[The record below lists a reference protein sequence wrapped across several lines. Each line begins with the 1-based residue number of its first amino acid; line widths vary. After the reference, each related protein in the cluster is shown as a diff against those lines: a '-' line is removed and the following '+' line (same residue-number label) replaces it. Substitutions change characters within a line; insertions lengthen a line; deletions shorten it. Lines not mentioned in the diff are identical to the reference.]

1 MAEALVG
8 EVRGR
13 RVDWSALSF
22 TAVFGVIA
30 AVTVV
35 VLLGPT
41 VVILVLSFT
50 GEDSLHFPP
59 ASYSVRPYLA
69 LLDAYEIQ
77 DAALVSLKVAAIA
90 VAGSVLLGVSAALA
104 IARSR
109 AWWARALDLLFMSPL
124 ILPALAFGFAALML
138 FSLIGLPPSLGTLAI
153 GHIVICV
160 PFVIRT
166 TLASLAQLDPAL
178 LDCSSSLG
186 ASNGHTFRR
195 VTLPLIAPGVASG
208 AFIAFM
214 ASFDNVPVSLF
225 LQDARTQVLPIH
237 LWDIIQ
243 NQLDSRAAS
252 ACGVIILITIVL
264 LVLMERVAGFSRHM
278 K

>member
-1 MAEALVG
+1 M
-8 EVRGR
+8 
-13 RVDWSALSF
+13 VDPAMHKSIDWNLASF
-22 TAVFGVIA
+22 RAVFGLIA
-30 AVTVV
+30 GLTVL
-35 VLLGPT
+35 VLVGPT
-41 VVILVLSFT
+41 LVILLLSFT
-50 GEDSLHFPP
+50 GEESLHFPP
-59 ASYSVRPYLA
+59 NSYSFRWYLA
-69 LLDAYEIQ
+69 LLDANEIQ
-77 DAALVSLKVAAIA
+77 DAALVSLKVACIA
-90 VAGSVLLGVSAALA
+90 VAASVLLGVAAALA

-109 AWWARALDLLFMSPL
+109 AGWARAMDLLFMSPL
-124 ILPALAFGFAALML
+124 ILPALAFGFASLML
-138 FSLIGLPPSLGTLAI
+138 FSLLGVPPSLTTLAI
-153 GHIVICV
+153 GHVVISV

-178 LDCSSSLG
+178 LDCSLSLG
-186 ASNGHTFRR
+186 ATPAGTFRR

-252 ACGVIILITIVL
+252 ACGVIILVTALL
-264 LVLMERVAGFSRHM
+264 LVLMERAAGFSRFV

>member
-1 MAEALVG
+1 M
-8 EVRGR
+8 R
-13 RVDWSALSF
+13 RRIDWDLASF
-22 TAVFGVIA
+22 TAVIGLVA
-30 AVTVV
+30 AITVV
-35 VLLGPT
+35 VLVSPT
-41 VVILVLSFT
+41 LVILLLSFT
-50 GEDSLHFPP
+50 GEESLHFPP
-59 ASYSVRPYLA
+59 SSYSLRWYAA
-69 LLDAYEIQ
+69 LLDATEIQ
-77 DAALVSLKVAAIA
+77 DAALVSLKVACIA
-90 VAGSVLLGVSAALA
+90 VTASVVLGVAAALG

-109 AWWARALDLLFMSPL
+109 AGWARALDLLFMSPL
-124 ILPALAFGFAALML
+124 ILPALAFGFASLML
-138 FSLIGLPPSLGTLAI
+138 FSLVGISPSLTTLAV
-153 GHIVICV
+153 GHVVISV

-166 TLASLAQLDPAL
+166 TLASLTQLDPAL
-178 LDCSSSLG
+178 IDCSLSLG
-186 ASNGHTFRR
+186 ASPVRTFRR

-252 ACGVIILITIVL
+252 ACGVIILCTIVL
-264 LVLMERVAGFSRHM
+264 LVAMERAAGFSRYV

>member
-1 MAEALVG
+1 MAEPM
-8 EVRGR
+8 R
-13 RVDWSALSF
+13 RTLDWGAISF
-22 TAVFGVIA
+22 TAVFGTLA

-35 VLLGPT
+35 ALLGPT
-41 VVILVLSFT
+41 LVILLLSFT
-50 GEDSLHFPP
+50 GEESLHFPP
-59 ASYSVRPYLA
+59 SSYSLRWYVA
-69 LLDAYEIQ
+69 LLDANEIQ
-77 DAALVSLKVAAIA
+77 DAALVSLKVAAVA
-90 VAGSVLLGVSAALA
+90 VTASVVLGVAAALA

-109 AWWARALDLLFMSPL
+109 AWWARMLDVLFMSPL

-138 FSLIGLPPSLGTLAI
+138 FSLLGVPPSLATLAI
-153 GHIVICV
+153 GHVVICV

-178 LDCSSSLG
+178 LDCSLSLG
-186 ASNGHTFRR
+186 ASPLRTFRR

-252 ACGVIILITIVL
+252 ASGIIILTTIVL
-264 LVLMERVAGFSRHM
+264 LVLMERVAGFSRYV